1 MILLK
6 IKEIMTDNVAT
17 VSPETTVV
25 EAARLMQRH
34 DIGSLPVCEGPDL
47 VGIVT
52 DRDIVVRSVAHGQ
65 DITTTPVREVM
76 TRTVVTASPE
86 TDVHQVAALMS
97 GQQIRRLPVVENN
110 RLVGMVS
117 LGDLATQAKT
127 EVEVATT
134 LGEISQPAA
143 PKRM

>member
-6 IKEIMTDNVAT
+6 IKDIMTDHVAT

-25 EAARLMQRH
+25 EAARLMQKH

-52 DRDIVVRSVAHGQ
+52 DRDIVVRSVAHGKQ
-65 DITTTPVREVM
+65 LETTPIREVM
-76 TRTVVTASPE
+76 TQKVVTISPE
-86 TDVHQVAALMS
+86 TEVNQVAALMS
-97 GQQIRRLPVVENN
+97 NQQVRRIPVVDNN

-117 LGDLATQAKT
+117 LGDLATQAKSD
-127 EVEVATT
+127 VEVAKT